1 MSFIDRDAADA
12 QMSLHGRRVLITGA
26 SLGIGREI
34 ARLFAWRGARLALHY
49 SRAADTRAGHRDA
62 ARQLA
67 DELQADG
74 AQAAAL
80 EIDLATVDAGHQL
93 VKASGDTIGLPD
105 VVVLCASA
113 QVRQPFDQITVD
125 TMRHL
130 SRINLEAS
138 VEILQAALPGMRS
151 RGWGRVISIGSVN
164 QVRPEAEL
172 GVYAALKAAHHNLI
186 VNAAK
191 DCAAD
196 AVTLNTISPGL
207 ITTPRNAWRRE
218 DRDGWRQIEK
228 NANPMRRAG
237 LPEEVAQLALLLA
250 SDAGAFITGAD
261 IPVDGGGRL

>member
-1 MSFIDRDAADA
+1 MSFIDREAADA
-12 QMSLHGRRVLITGA
+12 QMSLHGRQVLITGA
-26 SLGIGREI
+26 SLGIGRAI

-49 SRAADTRAGHRDA
+49 SSAADARVGLPDAAQQLAAELQTAGAQAVALECDLNCADAGHRLVQA
-62 ARQLA
+62 SA
-67 DELQADG
+67 D
-74 AQAAAL
+74 
-80 EIDLATVDAGHQL
+80 
-93 VKASGDTIGLPD
+93 KIGLPD

-113 QVRQPFDQITVD
+113 QVRQRFDQITIE

-138 VEILQAALPGMRS
+138 LEILQDVLPSMRS

-164 QVRPEAEL
+164 QVRPDAEL

-191 DCAAD
+191 ECAAD

-207 ITTPRNAWRRE
+207 IATPRNAWRRE
-218 DRDGWRQIEK
+218 DSDAWRQIEH

-237 LPEEVAQLALLLA
+237 MPEEVAHLALLLA